1 MLQSFTDIEA
11 LMQAVET
18 DKSNPSKV
26 AFVADRYPIRFVL
39 FDNFRDCYEF
49 ISRQTTNSLF
59 FQSIELWLNKDF
71 PDVIV
76 TYSTLADKIFDY
88 AKDCAYDTVIT
99 PFSELARFYN
109 NKTSNEFDSLIS
121 TIK

>member
-18 DKSNPSKV
+18 DKSNPGNGT
-26 AFVADRYPIRFVL
+26 FVADRYPIRFVL

-59 FQSIELWLNKDF
+59 FQSIDLW
-71 PDVIV
+71 
-76 TYSTLADKIFDY
+76 
-88 AKDCAYDTVIT
+88 
-99 PFSELARFYN
+99 
-109 NKTSNEFDSLIS
+109 
-121 TIK
+121 